1 MNLFET
7 VKENVPIRTAAES
20 LGLRIDRSGR
30 VLCPFHND
38 RHPSMKLYE
47 DHFHCFTCG
56 AHGDVIDLAAQ
67 LTGLRPYDAARMLA
81 AQYGLQEG
89 GPSLPKLQLK
99 RKQQSEAQQF
109 REKERLCFSCV
120 EHLPRASR
128 RRRSRLTCVPCNTL
142 SETSPKGEVEV
153 SVIAV
158 LCDYFHLLKDWKARY
173 PPRTPEEEPDPRF
186 VEACHKLELTEY
198 RLDILLEGT
207 EEEKREL
214 ISELTEKDC
223 LTQLRERI
231 RRLQEEETY
240 EKEICIAG

>member
-7 VKENVPIRTAAES
+7 VKENVPIRAAAES
-20 LGLRIDRSGR
+20 LGPRIDRSGR

-99 RKQQSEAQQF
+99 RKQQSEAQRF
-109 REKERLCFSCV
+109 REKERLCFS
-120 EHLPRASR
+120 
-128 RRRSRLTCVPCNTL
+128 
-142 SETSPKGEVEV
+142 
-153 SVIAV
+153 I

>member
-7 VKENVPIRTAAES
+7 VKENVPIRAAAES
-20 LGLRIDRSGR
+20 LGPRIDRSGR

-89 GPSLPKLQLK
+89 GLPPPKLQLK

-109 REKERLCFSCV
+109 REKEQLCF
-120 EHLPRASR
+120 
-128 RRRSRLTCVPCNTL
+128 LT
-142 SETSPKGEVEV
+142 
-153 SVIAV
+153 

-173 PPRTPEEEPDPRF
+173 PPCSTEEEPDPRF

-198 RLDILLEGT
+198 RLDLLLEGT
-207 EEEKREL
+207 EAEKREL

-223 LTQLRERI
+223 LMQLRERI

-240 EKEICIAG
+240 EKEVCIAG